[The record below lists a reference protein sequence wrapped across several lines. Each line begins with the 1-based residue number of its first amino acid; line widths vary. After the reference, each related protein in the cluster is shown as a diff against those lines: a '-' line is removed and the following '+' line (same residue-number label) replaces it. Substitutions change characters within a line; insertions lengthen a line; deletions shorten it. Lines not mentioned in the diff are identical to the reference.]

1 MAGEPLIRLRGLR
14 KSFGGLEVLKGISLD
29 VQAGEVVSVI
39 GASGSGKSTFLRCVN
54 VLEMPSAGTMAFE
67 DFAFDFEEGARRR
80 PTAAQLRALRSRIGM
95 VFQSYNLWPHMT
107 VLENVVEAPI
117 RVKGVPK
124 AEAIAEAEA
133 LLARIGLAEK
143 RHAYPAR
150 LSGGQQQRVA
160 IVRALAMRPKL
171 MLFDEVTSAL
181 DPELVGEVLSLMA
194 SLAAEG
200 MTMLLV
206 THEIGFAREVSTR
219 TLFFDGGVIAEDG
232 PPREVLRDPKS
243 DRLRQFL
250 KRVLHEHAG
259 DAAPVVPLGLAGEL
273 AGEP

>member
-1 MAGEPLIRLRGLR
+1 MDEAPLISIRDLR
-14 KSFGGLEVLKGISLD
+14 KSFGAHEVLKGISVD
-29 VQAGEVVSVI
+29 VRAGEVVSVI
-39 GASGSGKSTFLRCVN
+39 GASGSGKSTFLRCIN
-54 VLEMPSAGTMAFE
+54 VLEMPNAGTMAFG
-67 DFAFDFEEGARRR
+67 DVTFDFEEGARRR
-80 PTAAQLRALRSRIGM
+80 PTARQLRELRTRIGM

-117 RVKGVPK
+117 RVKRQPR
-124 AEAIAEAEA
+124 AEAIANAEA

-143 RHAYPAR
+143 RHAYPSH

-160 IVRALAMRPKL
+160 IVRALAMQPKL

-219 TLFFDGGVIAEDG
+219 TIFFDEGVVAEDG

-250 KRVLHEHAG
+250 KRVLHEHVAKE
-259 DAAPVVPLGLAGEL
+259 DVAPVPLRTAGE
-273 AGEP
+273 A